1 MDAGAVIAIILL
13 ILPFVLGFIIFRQ
26 NKRYKSTQEA
36 LNTEKSVLEKKLE
49 KYSSIIDLDEYKAS
63 IEEELHVLKSDI
75 TISKDQYDSL
85 KSRILILDEEAMMQE
100 YGIYKPIF
108 NLEDSEQ
115 YKKNL
120 LSIQEEQ
127 KEMLKSK
134 LAATCSIEW
143 TIDGSKA
150 KGAKATSNN
159 IKLALRA
166 FNGECDA
173 AIAKV
178 KYNNVVAMQNK
189 IQKSFDDINKAME
202 SNLITIKPKYLQLKL
217 DELNLTYELREK
229 QYQEKEEQ
237 RRIKEEMR
245 EEEKAQRELEK
256 AQKDAEQEEL
266 KYQKALEKAR
276 LEVEQTTGLKHDKLM
291 EQISKLE
298 AQLLEAQAMK
308 QRAMSMA
315 QMTRSGHVYV
325 ISNIGSFGENVYKI
339 GMTRRLEPLDRVKE
353 LGDASVPFSFDVHA
367 MIFNTDAPALEKTL
381 HRKFVEN
388 QINKVNPRKEFFNI
402 GIIDIKNALNEMGI
416 EAHWTMLAEAR
427 EYNESKTLKHPIA
440 FLEYEYNKSD
450 DIEQFTF

>member
-13 ILPFVLGFIIFRQ
+13 VLPFVLGFIIFRQ
-26 NKRYKSTQEA
+26 NRQHKNIQET
-36 LNTEKSVLEKKLE
+36 LNAENNNLHEKLK
-49 KYSSIIDLDEYKAS
+49 KYSSIIDLDEYKS
-63 IEEELHVLKSDI
+63 STQEELSLLKDDIIVLK
-75 TISKDQYDSL
+75 DQRDSL
-85 KSRILILDEEAMMQE
+85 KSSILVLDEEAMMQE

-108 NLEDSEQ
+108 NLEDSEE
-115 YKKNL
+115 YKQNI
-120 LSIQEEQ
+120 LSIQEDQ
-127 KEMLKSK
+127 KELLKSK
-134 LAATCSIEW
+134 LAAICSIEW

-150 KGAKATSNN
+150 KGAKATNNN

-202 SNLITIKPKYLQLKL
+202 SNLITIQPRYLQLKL

-245 EEEKAQRELEK
+245 EEEKAQKELEK
-256 AQKDAEQEEL
+256 AQRDAEQEEL

-298 AQLLEAQAMK
+298 AQLLEAQAIK
-308 QRAMSMA
+308 QRAISMA
-315 QMTRSGHVYV
+315 QMTRSGHVYI

-402 GIIDIKNALNEMGI
+402 GIIDIKNTLDEMGI

-427 EYNESKTLKHPIA
+427 EYYESKTLKHPIA
-440 FLEYEYNKSD
+440 FLEDEYNQSD
-450 DIEQFTF
+450 EFE